1 MFAWVTRQW
10 VGHGVS
16 FAGCLLLALLIS
28 LILAS
33 PAQAAT
39 GINQQINYQARLLDN
54 TGAVVPDGA
63 YNMEFKIYQDGDGVL
78 SGGDETLKWTE
89 TRTGGNKVTV
99 KNGYF
104 SVQLGSITA
113 FSTNV
118 DWNQDT
124 LWLSTN
130 IGGTGTPTWD
140 GEMSPFRRLGSAAY
154 SFNSNR
160 LGGLTASEF
169 LQLAPGN
176 VQTDSTTNNSIY
188 VNKTGGS
195 GNILQLQKN
204 GSGVLTIANSGTVTI
219 GTADNNATLFV
230 LDIKNDS
237 GDPGAATEGAMY
249 YNDSA
254 NKFRCYQNTG
264 WTDCIGTGGG
274 GYATIQD
281 ETSPLTQ
288 RSVVNF
294 TGAGV
299 SCVDNAGSSAT
310 DCTINGGGGS
320 TLQNAYDAGSAG
332 DQVITL
338 DDTQDSFV
346 LRNPDTSGSDSTYVL
361 TLEQLEDDAGTRGGL
376 YIKNSGAGHSLLI
389 EDVVSD
395 NTPFIVDGDGRV
407 GIGTTSVTGSTER
420 LLQVGSLTNRGNAA
434 IYGDVVSE
442 GMTDITGLTGIK
454 DIFLYDTT
462 ADSDGGRWIDW
473 ATTDQLSWYTEALDD
488 GPSDPC
494 NIATDDRCYTSA
506 FPRKAVIVVTTDAMY
521 IFDAAT
527 NDLWMKFSQN
537 AAGWALGAD
546 TSNDPTSV
554 TAVNGVIYVGTNG
567 SSQGGLYVFDFVND
581 RMWNIDGTD
590 RSGADVG
597 ISGRNAAVTYNSDN
611 NTAFDLSVTGTA
623 AEWEDINDVSATYV
637 SSSSTAI
644 STGAATNTSPG
655 SGQTFVALATD
666 SGITVINM
674 TAQKL
679 LQYSDVTA
687 DDYTSVALTKRG
699 RLYAL
704 NTTSDQAEMWL
715 NFDTDKASEVNGT
728 FDARYDETVGPALW
742 TSTPNII
749 AGAPDALEVIERGS
763 LADDTSDILYV
774 GHSLGLT
781 EIHTHSTTTNGW
793 SKFFDTTRQTML
805 MPNAIDMALMLDDTS
820 GTLAQ
825 DISFNNTD
833 MSIFGSPTMAVSGVR
848 GKALQF
854 DNSNDFLCSDADQ
867 NATCDVDAS
876 FNMSTTGWTMSM
888 WFRHSPTAPA
898 SGADT
903 LFEKCVTAT
912 PAQAIGC
919 VVAYMTTT
927 GTIVVANDDDATWTR
942 PDVGAASYDITST
955 SSLTYNDNQWHQL
968 VITRTNAN
976 DVDTFI
982 DGNPLNLS
990 TATGNTLTLDGSQ
1003 IVTIGA
1009 SCSTTTGANC
1019 AAANAVNFWDGVID
1033 DVTFSNGTTTVSQLS
1048 ALQVRRLYNDA
1059 RPLVTKRVIN
1069 VTDATSASSTTIA
1082 DSGEAWI
1089 PNEFAGMF
1097 VTLAGGTGAGQTRRI
1112 SSNTATTLTVTPAFQ
1127 TTPDT
1132 TTDFEI
1138 DPEAL
1143 YGSSNAVYGIGITG
1157 ENPLGQARQMCIG
1170 TNNGSDGGGVTCYN
1184 HQAGP
1189 NLIADLFH
1197 GDSKQTDDAGT
1208 EWAGT
1213 DYDDI
1218 RSIDMSGRT
1227 LLVGSE
1233 AHIYTETGDVR
1244 LGQALDY
1251 IGNQLFNIRA
1261 ELINDGITL
1270 TGSQALEVG
1279 FTGGADLAE
1288 RYASA
1293 ETLSPGDV
1301 VALTPNNVG
1310 AVQKTTT
1317 AYQSDMLGIVA
1328 TEPGLLIGTDAGDA
1342 SPIALVGRVPVK
1354 VTTENG
1360 AIKAGDRLTSASIP
1374 GYAMKATH
1382 AGRVLGTVL
1391 DDLGESAYIDC
1402 PETVS
1407 GDVRC
1412 GTVTVFVNLVDYTGQ
1427 SVALAVKEAEA
1438 DGLLTTET
1446 IFDPASGLVA
1456 GSLSDAERAAQTDKI
1471 TRADKILR
1479 YLTGRQNERSSE
1491 VLADQVSAVDIHGA
1505 NLYAKNAMTLDF
1517 STGGLT
1523 VGSIATFNGESF
1535 FNKLVIF
1542 AEKTVFKNDLTLE
1555 GHLATAGHA
1564 PSTQL
1569 EPAAAPGG
1577 SAAIEGNDTAGQF
1590 TITTGQD
1597 PTAGLLLTIN
1607 FAKPFTKP
1615 PRVLLT
1621 PINDNASQLVYY
1633 IQSTPNGFSLV
1644 ASEPPKPDASSSFN
1658 YWVAE

>member
-1 MFAWVTRQW
+1 MNKRMDIQG
-10 VGHGVS
+10 VGIGAAMAVFFFLGFLFGVLPNK
-16 FAGCLLLALLIS
+16 AY
-28 LILAS
+28 
-33 PAQAAT
+33 AAT
-39 GINQQINYQARLLDN
+39 GINQQLNYQARLLDS
-54 TGAVVPDGA
+54 TGAVVADGT

-78 SGGDETLKWTE
+78 GGGDETLKWTE

-104 SVQLGSITA
+104 SVQLGSVTA
-113 FSTNV
+113 FGSSV

-124 LWLSTN
+124 LWLSSN

-140 GEMSPFRRLGSAAY
+140 GEMSPFRRVASSAYA
-154 SFNSNR
+154 FNSNR
-160 LGGLTASEF
+160 LGGLTASDF
-169 LQLAPGN
+169 LQFAQSSA
-176 VQTDSTTNNSIY
+176 QTDSSNNNSIY

-195 GNILQLQKN
+195 GTILQLQKN
-204 GSGVLTIANSGTVTI
+204 GTDVFSIANNGNITV
-219 GTADNNATLFV
+219 GTANSTGSLFV
-230 LDIKNDS
+230 LDIKNDNS
-237 GDPGAATEGAMY
+237 TDPTGTEGAMY

-264 WTDCIGTGGG
+264 WEDCIG
-274 GYATIQD
+274 
-281 ETSPLTQ
+281 
-288 RSVVNF
+288 
-294 TGAGV
+294 AG
-299 SCVDNAGSSAT
+299 
-310 DCTINGGGGS
+310 GGGGS
-320 TLQNAYDAGSAG
+320 STLQQAYDTGSAG
-332 DQVITL
+332 DQIITL
-338 DDTQDSFV
+338 DNTQDSLV
-346 LRNPDTSGSDSTYVL
+346 LRNPDTSGSDSTYIL
-361 TLEQLEDDAGTRGGL
+361 TVEQLEDDAGTRGGL
-376 YIKNSGAGHSLLI
+376 YIQNSGTGNALLI

-442 GMTDITGLTGIK
+442 GMTDITSLTGIK

-473 ATTDQLSWYTEALDD
+473 ATTDQLSWYTETLDD
-488 GPSDPC
+488 GPNDPC
-494 NIATDDRCYTSA
+494 VIATDDRCYTSS
-506 FPRKAVIVVTTDAMY
+506 FPRKAILVVTADSLY

-546 TSNDPTSV
+546 TNNDPSSV

-644 STGAATNTSPG
+644 ATGAATNTSPG
-655 SGQTFVALATD
+655 SGQTFVGLATD
-666 SGITVINM
+666 SGMTIINM

-679 LQYSDVTA
+679 LQYSESTA

-699 RLYAL
+699 RAYAL
-704 NTTSDQAEMWL
+704 NTTTDQVETWL
-715 NFDTDKASEVNGT
+715 NYDTDKASEINGN
-728 FDARYDETVGPALW
+728 DDQSYDESVGPALW
-742 TSTPNII
+742 TSIVNILP
-749 AGAPDALEVIERGS
+749 GAPDALEVIERGS

-781 EIHTHSTTTNGW
+781 EIHTHATGTNGW

-854 DNSNDFLCSDADQ
+854 DNTNDYLCSDADQ

-876 FNMSTTGWTMSM
+876 FNMSTTGWTLSL
-888 WFRHSPTAPA
+888 WFKHTTSAP
-898 SGADT
+898 GAGVDM

-912 PAQAIGC
+912 PAQATGC
-919 VVAYMTTT
+919 VAAYMTTT
-927 GTIVVANDDDATWTR
+927 GAIVVANDDDATWTQ
-942 PDVGAASYDITST
+942 GSSYDITST

-976 DVDTFI
+976 DVDTYI

-990 TATGNTLTLDGSQ
+990 TATGNTITLDGSQ

-1019 AAANAVNFWDGVID
+1019 ASANATNFWDGVID
-1033 DVTFSNGTTTVSQLS
+1033 DVTYSNNTTTIGQLS
-1048 ALQVRRLYNDA
+1048 ALQIRRFYNDA

-1069 VTDATSASSTTIA
+1069 VTDATGASSTTIT

-1097 VTLAGGTGAGQTRRI
+1097 VTLTGGTGAGQTRRI
-1112 SSNTATTLTVTPAFQ
+1112 SGNTATTLTVTPAFQ

-1143 YGSSNAVYGIGITG
+1143 YGASNAVYGIGITA
-1157 ENPLGQARQMCIG
+1157 ENPLGLARQMCIG
-1170 TNNGSDGGGVTCYN
+1170 TNSGTDTGGVTCYN

-1189 NLIADLFH
+1189 NLMADLFH
-1197 GDSKQTDDAGT
+1197 GDSEQTDDAGT
-1208 EWAGT
+1208 EWTGT
-1213 DYDDI
+1213 DFDDI
-1218 RSIDMSGRT
+1218 RSIDMAGRS
-1227 LLVGSE
+1227 LIVGSE

-1261 ELINDGITL
+1261 ELINDGITA

-1288 RYASA
+1288 RYTSDEALSA
-1293 ETLSPGDV
+1293 GDV

-1310 AVQKTTT
+1310 AVQKTS
-1317 AYQSDMLGIVA
+1317 ASYQQEMLGVVA
-1328 TEPGLLIGTDAGDA
+1328 TEPGLVIGPDAGDA
-1342 SPIALVGRVPVK
+1342 YPIALVGRVPVK

-1360 AIKAGDRLTSASIP
+1360 PIKAGDRLTSASVP

-1382 AGRVLGTVL
+1382 AGRVLGTAL
-1391 DDLGESAYIDC
+1391 EDLSEATNC
-1402 PETVS
+1402 PDTTAAEVQ
-1407 GDVRC
+1407 C
-1412 GTVTVFVNLVDYTGQ
+1412 GTVNVFVNLVDYTGQ
-1427 SVALAVKEAEA
+1427 SVALAVHDAEQN
-1438 DGLLTTET
+1438 GLLYPD
-1446 IFDPASGLVA
+1446 IILDPTAGLILDDVT
-1456 GSLSDAERAAQTDKI
+1456 GAERETRIAKI
-1471 TRADKILR
+1471 TQADKILR
-1479 YLTGRQNERSSE
+1479 YLAGRQGEESSE
-1491 VLADQVSAVDIHGA
+1491 VLADQVSAVDVHAA
-1505 NLYAKNAMTLDF
+1505 NLYAKNVMALDF
-1517 STGGLT
+1517 STNGLT
-1523 VGSIATFNGESF
+1523 VGATATFNGQSF

-1542 AEKTVFKNDLTLE
+1542 AEKTIFKNDLILE
-1555 GHLATAGHA
+1555 GHVATAGQVPQA
-1564 PSTQL
+1564 KP
-1569 EPAAAPGG
+1569 EPASQMEPE
-1577 SAAIEGNDTAGQF
+1577 SVTIDGNDTAGQLTF
-1590 TITTGQD
+1590 IPGEG
-1597 PTAGLLLTIN
+1597 ASSGSLLTVT
-1607 FAKPFTKP
+1607 FTKPFTKA
-1615 PRVLLT
+1615 PRVLVT
-1621 PINDNASQLVYY
+1621 PTNDNASRLVYY
-1633 IQSTPNGFSLV
+1633 IQSTPKGFSLV
-1644 ASEPPKPDASSSFN
+1644 VSEPPMPGKNSSFN